1 MVLVDTDVKWPNGLT
16 VDWQDLELYWTDAN
30 TNVIGAIGL
39 DGYNRRTVISGREGE
54 ARSQSVSHLISYI
67 VSLLGNQSVSQ

>member
-39 DGYNRRTVISGREGE
+39 DGYNRRIVISGREGG
-54 ARSQSVSHLISYI
+54 ARS
-67 VSLLGNQSVSQ
+67 